1 MTEFDHLD
9 TDIRL
14 MTDITITDSEKQDLI
29 IASSETGLYCTQC
42 TNCLQ
47 QCRRKLPVNDLM
59 RAYMYAYGYSNPKM
73 AFSLLSELGTGA
85 DPCGDCN
92 VCNVNCTQRFNIR
105 GKITDISRLVSVPED
120 FLM

>member
-9 TDIRL
+9 TDIKL
-14 MTDITITDSEKQDLI
+14 LTDITITEPEKQDLI
-29 IASSETGLYCTQC
+29 IAGAETGLYCTQC

-47 QCRRKLPVNDLM
+47 QCPKRLPVNDLM

-92 VCNVNCTQRFNIR
+92 ACSVNCTKRFNVR
-105 GKITDISRLVSVPED
+105 EKISDISRLISVPED
-120 FLM
+120 FLV